1 MKKIFAL
8 VCCFSLL
15 LGCAE
20 QPTEKSTQD
29 AAASD
34 HSQHAGMDHSQHAG
48 MNHSQHESLPAGA
61 ASDQSIYQLEAS
73 WQNQQAQPV
82 SLGAAQ
88 GKVQLVAMVY
98 ASCKNACPRIIA
110 DMKAIE
116 DKLAASSGDQLQLTL
131 VSIDPEVDTPARLQA
146 LADKSKLSPRWQLLT
161 GDPDDVLT
169 LAALLGVQYKKISE
183 TDYAHSNIISV
194 LNPAGEIVHQQQG
207 LGVDPAQ
214 TVAAVQAAL
223 SAS

>member
-1 MKKIFAL
+1 
-8 VCCFSLL
+8 
-15 LGCAE
+15 
-20 QPTEKSTQD
+20 
-29 AAASD
+29 
-34 HSQHAGMDHSQHAG
+34 MDHSQHAG
-48 MNHSQHESLPAGA
+48 LPAGA
-61 ASDQSIYQLEAS
+61 ASDQSLYHLEAS
-73 WQNQQAQPV
+73 WQNQQAQTV
-82 SLGAAQ
+82 SLAAAQ
-88 GKVQLVAMVY
+88 GKVQLVATVY
-98 ASCKNACPRIIA
+98 ASCENACPRIIA

-116 DKLAASSGDQLQLTL
+116 DKLAASSGAQLQLTL

-146 LADKSKLSPRWQLLT
+146 LADKIQLSPRWQLLT